1 MSFAMFCYVCL
12 SKYWARS
19 RMQDNTIQK
28 KLYTHRQWTLDSIEC
43 NYTDTFVYSDPKY
56 IGAKHIG
63 SCWCMCT
70 CIYDIY
76 IYVLF
81 IIIITYYLLLLYIRT
96 IICIVHMY
104 SHTRK
109 SIRSYIYIYIYIDI
123 HREIL
128 YTYRYIYIISLCSL
142 SQVSRKQ
149 HIKRCLQTFQRCI
162 GPSCFQAGR
171 LGRWI
176 H

>member
-1 MSFAMFCYVCL
+1 MFFSVHSCRKPLIWVHISWFRNVMSFAMFCYVCL

-76 IYVLF
+76 IYM
-81 IIIITYYLLLLYIRT
+81 YYLLLLLLL
-96 IICIVHMY
+96 IIY
-104 SHTRK
+104 YY
-109 SIRSYIYIYIYIDI
+109 YIYVQLYVLYTCIHIHVKVYAHIYIDI
-123 HREIL
+123 YREIL
-128 YTYRYIYIISLCSL
+128 YTYRCIYI
-142 SQVSRKQ
+142 
-149 HIKRCLQTFQRCI
+149 
-162 GPSCFQAGR
+162 
-171 LGRWI
+171 
-176 H
+176 

>member
-1 MSFAMFCYVCL
+1 MFFSVHSCRKPLIWVDISWFRNVMSFAMFCYVCL

-70 CIYDIY
+70 CIY
-76 IYVLF
+76 IYV
-81 IIIITYYLLLLYIRT
+81 YYLLLLLWLLLYIRT
-96 IICIVHMY
+96 VICIVHMY

-109 SIRSYIYIYIYIDI
+109 SIRSYIYIYIDI
-123 HREIL
+123 YREIL
-128 YTYRYIYIISLCSL
+128 YTYRYIYIIYPFVAC
-142 SQVSRKQ
+142 RK
-149 HIKRCLQTFQRCI
+149 
-162 GPSCFQAGR
+162 
-171 LGRWI
+171 
-176 H
+176 